1 MNKNKTLSCLASF
14 MVVLA
19 MLFSLVP
26 FGAYAENETES
37 SIKISDYTAPEGKF
51 KSGEYFVFKGKI
63 SSARALKYVQV
74 GIFYRNEQPTPQ
86 IAYKETNS
94 KEFDISTIDS
104 QIYFDALPDGLYRYN
119 VTACDDTG
127 NMYNLVST
135 DFQIG
140 DVPAKSQFDSSQ
152 IEDPFPKL
160 GCGEKINIKCDFSSA
175 HPIYRVYA
183 YINDFKTGETV
194 WELDKYPNKS
204 KDYMTEKTFSVS
216 ESLSTDD
223 FKAGSYKCEVCVWD
237 YTGEWCKPISSEF
250 IISKTS
256 EIKVEDGVFPEG
268 ELEQGKE
275 FKIQC
280 AISSNQNLLLVE
292 SKIYKKDT
300 NKEVCKLGANPNDKF
315 YVISEENKNTFDIAT
330 LEAGEYTYQL
340 TAVDSAGYKSTLKDI
355 DFSVKKTESSSDS
368 KIEVSDTCVPSGVI
382 KQGTSF
388 GIKGKVTSTYKLKSV
403 TSKIVLKDGNKVVQ
417 NAEFKPDSTSF
428 NFFPDLDYSM
438 VFNKLETGKYT
449 FIVDAEDEKGYKKNI
464 VTSDFEISSSSTDSK
479 IEVSDVSVPSGVVK
493 QGTYFNLRG
502 KITSKYK
509 LKSVTSK
516 IILKDNNKVMQNAEF
531 KPDRTSFNFFPDLDY
546 SMIFNKLETGK
557 YTFIVDAE
565 DEKGYKATVVKS
577 DFEIGPSN
585 VKPGDATLDGIVDIA
600 DVVAAASYVSNP
612 ESNFLQPVSI
622 SNCDVHNTG
631 DGLTGNDVL
640 KIQQYIAKV
649 IDNLE

>member
-14 MVVLA
+14 MIVLA

-26 FGAYAENETES
+26 FGAYAEDETES
-37 SIKISDYTAPEGKF
+37 SIKISDYTEPTGKF
-51 KSGEYFVFKGKI
+51 ESGQYFVFKGKI
-63 SSARALKYVQV
+63 SSARALQSVQV

-86 IAYKETNS
+86 IVYRETDS

-104 QIYFDALPDGLYRYN
+104 QICFDSLPDGLYRYN

-127 NMYNLVST
+127 QSYKLISS

-140 DVPAKSQFDSSQ
+140 DAPTESIFDISKMETPS
-152 IEDPFPKL
+152 PKL
-160 GCGEKINIKCDFSSA
+160 GCGEKFNIKCNFSSA
-175 HPIYRVYA
+175 QPIYRVYA
-183 YINDFKTGETV
+183 YINNCETDGTV
-194 WELDKYPNKS
+194 WEMDKYPNKS
-204 KDYMTEKTFSVS
+204 KDYMSEKTFSFS
-216 ESLSTDD
+216 ESFNTDD
-223 FKAGSYKCEVCVWD
+223 FKAGHYKYEVCIWD
-237 YTGEWCKPISSEF
+237 YTGNMDKPISGEF
-250 IISKTS
+250 SISKTS
-256 EIKVEDGVFPEG
+256 EIKVENGVFPEG
-268 ELEQGKE
+268 EMEQGKE
-275 FKIQC
+275 FKIKC
-280 AISSNQNLLLVE
+280 DILSNQNLLLVE
-292 SKIYKKDT
+292 SKIYKKGT
-300 NKEVCKLGANPNDKF
+300 NQAVCELGANPNDKI
-315 YVISEENKNTFDIAT
+315 YVIFEENKNTFDIAT
-330 LEAGEYTYQL
+330 LEAGDYTYRL
-340 TAVDSAGYKSTLKDI
+340 TAVDSAGYKATLKDI
-355 DFSVKKTESSSDS
+355 DFSVKKIDSTSDS
-368 KIEVSDTCVPSGVI
+368 KIEVSNISIPSGII
-382 KQGTSF
+382 KQGESF
-388 GIKGKVTSTYKLKSV
+388 GIKGNVTSKYKLKSV

-438 VFNKLETGKYT
+438 VFNKLEAGKYT

-464 VTSDFEISSSSTDSK
+464 VTSDFEIGSASSDSK

-493 QGTYFNLRG
+493 QGTYFNLKG

-516 IILKDNNKVMQNAEF
+516 IILKDDNKVMQNAEF
-531 KPDRTSFNFFPDLDY
+531 KPNSTSFNFFPDLDY

-557 YTFIVDAE
+557 YTFTVDAE
-565 DEKGYKATVVKS
+565 DEKGYKTTVVNS

-585 VKPGDATLDGIVDIA
+585 VKPGDATLDGVVDIA
-600 DVVAAASYVSNP
+600 DVVAAASYVADS

-649 IDNLE
+649 IDSLE